1 MRKFSN
7 RGGIHGRRERAL
19 ERLQKIRTP
28 DARQKK
34 EIEVLTERV
43 SAWGVKK

>member
-19 ERLQKIRTP
+19 ERLQKIQTP

-34 EIEVLTERV
+34 EIEVLTERAQV
-43 SAWGVKK
+43 WRVEK